1 MEPSDSGSVEI
12 AAVEVRAPSGEQLI
26 DPLEVRLGRG
36 DALVVTG
43 RSGAGKTTLLRS
55 LAQLWPYASGTL
67 RRPEGENATM
77 FLTQLPYVPRGDLGG
92 GVS

>member
-1 MEPSDSGSVEI
+1 M
-12 AAVEVRAPSGEQLI
+12 RAPSGEQLI
-26 DPLEVRLGRG
+26 DPLEVRLTSG

-67 RRPEGENATM
+67 RRPQGATM
-77 FLTQLPYVPRGDLGG
+77 FLSQLPYVPLGDLR
-92 GVS
+92 GVVCYPNSPAALPTPRCETR